1 MPWEEKENEIRHRI
15 KEPGLFQQDSFASID
30 IEKGVRFVIG
40 KLQGEKNTT
49 VQAVR
54 FDNQYFTLAQAK
66 KWVEDHKDR
75 FEQHEESNM
84 KKGEL
89 IDFFETQIA
98 KENIDVE
105 NRTIKNVLILQEKSA
120 NGRVYPRDVL
130 EKAIPLYEGARAF
143 INHTKPGL
151 SADRDIKD
159 TIGKFTNP
167 RHINGQI
174 RADLQLLKNQ
184 SVFITDLAEMNIQGI
199 GFSHHAKGE
208 VVKKDDIEEVKSI
221 SKVISV
227 DLVIEPATTRTV
239 FEDINRKEQDE
250 MDMKEFTKELTVEK
264 LKTDRPDLVEQIEK
278 TVAEKSKE
286 EMDKLRAE
294 IEKKD
299 KTTLIKENI
308 KKAGI
313 TFTDKKSESELVEF
327 YSTKTKEDIDSFF
340 KFYPKGKAEST
351 EKDIDEK
358 LNADKKTV
366 SPDEDY
372 IKAAQG

>member
-1 MPWEEKENEIRHRI
+1 MPWEETENEIRHRV
-15 KEPGLFQQDSFASID
+15 KEPGLFQDDSFASID

-40 KLQGEKNTT
+40 RLKGEKTTT

-54 FDNQYFTLAQAK
+54 FDKETFTLAQAK

-75 FEQHEESNM
+75 FEQYEENQM

-105 NRTIKNVLILQEKSA
+105 KRIIRNVLILQEKSA
-120 NGRVYPRDVL
+120 NNRIYPRDVL

-151 SADRDIKD
+151 SADRDIRD
-159 TIGKFTNP
+159 TIGKLTNP
-167 RHINGQI
+167 HYADGKI

-184 SVFITDLAEMNIQGI
+184 SDFITDLAEMNIQGI

-250 MDMKEFTKELTVEK
+250 MDMKELTIEK
-264 LKTDRPDLVEQIEK
+264 LKIDRPDLIEQIEK
-278 TVAEKSKE
+278 SILEKSKE
-286 EMDKLRAE
+286 EVDKLKTE

-308 KKAGI
+308 KKIGI
-313 TFTDKKSESELVEF
+313 TFTDKKGETELTEHLL
-327 YSTKTKEDIDSFF
+327 TKTKEDIESFF

-358 LNADKKTV
+358 LNTDRKNA
-366 SPDEDY
+366 SPDEEY